1 MYVVKELQ
9 TNKDLN
15 YIDLKELDDL
25 LNKKEKKKDLNYIDL
40 KELDDLL
47 DKKEKKKDLSLL
59 HLWTFKMSILVFI
72 ILNII

>member
-9 TNKDLN
+9 TN
-15 YIDLKELDDL
+15 
-25 LNKKEKKKDLNYIDL
+25 KDLNYIDL

-59 HLWTFKMSILVFI
+59 HFWTFKMSILVFI

>member
-25 LNKKEKKKDLNYIDL
+25 L
-40 KELDDLL
+40 
-47 DKKEKKKDLSLL
+47 DKKEKR
-59 HLWTFKMSILVFI
+59 FKFI
-72 ILNII
+72 TPLDI